1 MAISATILATLFGLF
16 TAFLAAVYCFKPEM
30 IVRQANDTAR
40 RRPMLLHFALPIR
53 PREGHITVRQVRS
66 TGLGLFMLSAWF
78 FCSSRSHLS
87 LDITDVA
94 HKPSNPPLSAP
105 LHHIFRRGADWSQ

>member
-1 MAISATILATLFGLF
+1 MAISATILALLFGLF

-53 PREGHITVRQVRS
+53 REGRITVRQVRS
-66 TGLGLFMLSAWF
+66 TGLGLFLLSAWF
-78 FCSSRSHLS
+78 L
-87 LDITDVA
+87 LVAITFIIG
-94 HKPSNPPLSAP
+94 
-105 LHHIFRRGADWSQ
+105 HH